1 MTDRQL
7 QTIRSLNHKTL
18 TTEMNMKLDTLDT
31 LMTEELR
38 DVYDAEKQITKALPK
53 LAKAAHSPELKEAL
67 QEHLEVTKGQIAR
80 LEEIF
85 GLLDEKPKSKPC
97 AGMKG
102 LLEEGSQILE
112 ETDKRASDG
121 NLMDAAIIAAAQRVE
136 HYEISAYGTLRT
148 HAERLGN
155 DRVAQLLEQTKEEEA
170 EADRKLTEISEQI
183 LQSAHN
189 GFEEEE
195 DEEIE
200 EEDGSERR
208 MTAGNGRKSSASQPS
223 SSTRSRRR

>member
-1 MTDRQL
+1 
-7 QTIRSLNHKTL
+7 
-18 TTEMNMKLDTLDT
+18 MKLDTLDT

-67 QEHLEVTKGQIAR
+67 QEHLDVTKGQIAR

-85 GLLDEKPKSKPC
+85 GLLDEKPKSRPC

-102 LLEEGSQILE
+102 LLEEGSEILE
-112 ETDKRASDG
+112 ETDKRASDE
-121 NLMDAAIIAAAQRVE
+121 NLMDAAIIAATQRVE

-170 EADRKLTEISEQI
+170 EADRKLSEISKQI
-183 LQSAHN
+183 LRNAHN

-200 EEDGSERR
+200 EEEESDRR
-208 MTAGNGRKSSASQPS
+208 MTAGNGRKRSGKQPASSG
-223 SSTRSRRR
+223 RSRRH